1 MAKSKT
7 SASIRLNKFIAE
19 SGLTSRRK
27 ADEWIDSGRV
37 KLNGKTVYELGVKV
51 DPRKDKIT
59 VDGKALKAKTENKV
73 YIVLNKPEKVVTTL
87 SDPEGRPTVKDYL
100 PKVKQRVF
108 PVGRLDW
115 DTEGLLLLTN
125 DGEFAQSVS
134 HPSNDIPKT
143 YLAKLNGQ
151 PTDAQLSKLIKGV
164 SIVGGKV
171 KALAVERVKKG
182 SDKYDWVKIA
192 VTEGK
197 NRQVRRMFERIGF
210 DVRKLKRVAIGALP
224 LGRIPKGNHAY
235 LNDLGLQKVF
245 ELPSWLER
253 NLPDSDSSGRS
264 KKKKKKTKSHGQRKK
279 QITAGV
285 KRKKKFKKST
295 KKSGTA
301 GNKKSRGQRPAR
313 R

>member
-1 MAKSKT
+1 MAQSKT
-7 SASIRLNKFIAE
+7 STSIRLNKFIAE

-59 VDGKALKAKTENKV
+59 VDGKALKAKTETKV
-73 YIVLNKPEKVVTTL
+73 YIVLHKPEKVVTTL

-143 YLAKLNGQ
+143 YLAKLDGQ
-151 PTDAQLSKLIKGV
+151 PSDAQLSKLLKGV

-210 DVRKLKRVAIGALP
+210 DVKKLKRVAIGALP

-235 LNDLGLQKVF
+235 LNDIGLQKVF

-253 NLPDSDSSGRS
+253 NLHDSEKPGRGG
-264 KKKKKKTKSHGQRKK
+264 KKKKSKSHGKRKK

-285 KRKKKFKKST
+285 KKQKKFRKKST
-295 KKSGTA
+295 KAPGAA
-301 GNKKSRGQRPAR
+301 GKKTSKRKTSRR
-313 R
+313 